1 MLSGN
6 YALTS
11 QGAEK
16 GRSKVPLCGV
26 IVCVCMCVCVSVAFF
41 TLGIFVE
48 GERETDSVCAE
59 ILYSSCT
66 PSLQKQLQ

>member
-1 MLSGN
+1 M
-6 YALTS
+6 
-11 QGAEK
+11 
-16 GRSKVPLCGV
+16 PLCGV

>member
-16 GRSKVPLCGV
+16 GRKKVPLRGV
-26 IVCVCMCVCVSVAFF
+26 IVCVCVSVAFF
-41 TLGIFVE
+41 TLGIYVE